1 MFVRIKDYLINTKEI
16 TVVNKRFT
24 AGGATIVIHLK
35 NDHIEIYF
43 YDKEEERDAAFEFLA
58 TTLLK
63 EEA

>member
-1 MFVRIKDYLINTKEI
+1 MFVRIKNYLINTKEI

-24 AGGATIVIHLK
+24 TGGATIVIHLK
-35 NDHIEIYF
+35 NDQIEIYF
-43 YDKEEERDAAFEFLA
+43 YDKEEERDIAFEFLS